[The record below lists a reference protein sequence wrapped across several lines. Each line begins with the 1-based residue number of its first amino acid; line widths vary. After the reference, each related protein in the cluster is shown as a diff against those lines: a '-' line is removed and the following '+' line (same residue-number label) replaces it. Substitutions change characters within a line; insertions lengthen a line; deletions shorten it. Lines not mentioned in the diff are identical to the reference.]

1 MVIEKIYFDMDGVL
15 ADFDRGIIELCHM
28 EPRDQDD
35 WVPGADLPMWDK
47 IREVG
52 HFYDKLHLLPGAKEL
67 FDTLYAKYGDKCEI
81 LSGVPKPDKR
91 IDDAREDKIR
101 WAHRELAPDLKLNLV
116 YRAEKQD
123 YAKGKGY
130 ILIDDLKINI
140 KEWNDSGGT
149 GVYFKSKDEAL
160 ELIRKIEEE

>member
-1 MVIEKIYFDMDGVL
+1 MIQKPKGT
-15 ADFDRGIIELCHM
+15 
-28 EPRDQDD
+28 
-35 WVPGADLPMWDK
+35 
-47 IREVG
+47 
-52 HFYDKLHLLPGAKEL
+52 YDI
-67 FDTLYAKYGDKCEI
+67 YGDKCEI

-101 WAHRELAPDLKLNLV
+101 WAHRELVSDLKLNLV

-140 KEWNDSGGT
+140 KEWNESGGT